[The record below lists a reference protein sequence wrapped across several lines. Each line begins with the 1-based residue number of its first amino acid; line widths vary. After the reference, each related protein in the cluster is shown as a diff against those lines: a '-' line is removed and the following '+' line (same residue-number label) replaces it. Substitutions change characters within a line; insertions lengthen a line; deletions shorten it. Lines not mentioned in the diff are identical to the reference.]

1 MVTLDATVAR
11 EDGVALVELL
21 VENPAAV
28 ARRVRIENR
37 IDGPCWPPR
46 TRGVPD
52 EGWDEAGV
60 EIVLD
65 PGERRALGYAS
76 DGSVPDPPA
85 EMAGVERASRR
96 TDTGTEHADLPQ
108 HVESSAAGVVR
119 ALTDPTPPAD
129 AVPVPEPTGGGTDAE
144 RIDGES
150 EREGTDDRD
159 LPADA
164 AAWLSAVE
172 ERTARIEALAGV
184 SSVTEAA
191 RAVENAGGLTAVE
204 GELEELGR
212 DRDSLRALE
221 RRARSLRER
230 GERASAAVPTDAL
243 RRLA

>member
-11 EDGVALVELL
+11 EGGVALVELL

-85 EMAGVERASRR
+85 EIAGVERASRR
-96 TDTGTEHADLPQ
+96 ADVGTGHADLPERIEPS
-108 HVESSAAGVVR
+108 VDGAVR
-119 ALTDPTPPAD
+119 ALADPTPPPD
-129 AVPVPEPTGGGTDAE
+129 AVPVPDPEGGETEDEVVENEHGSTAE
-144 RIDGES
+144 
-150 EREGTDDRD
+150 RD
-159 LPADA
+159 LPPDV
-164 AAWLSAVE
+164 AAWLSSVE
-172 ERTARIEALAGV
+172 ERTVRIEALADV
-184 SSVTEAA
+184 SSVTDAA
-191 RAVENAGGLTAVE
+191 RAIEDAGGLATVE
-204 GELEELGR
+204 EELEGLRR
-212 DRDSLRALE
+212 DRRRLSALE
-221 RRARSLRER
+221 ARVESLRER
-230 GERASAAVPTDAL
+230 GERARAEVPVDAL